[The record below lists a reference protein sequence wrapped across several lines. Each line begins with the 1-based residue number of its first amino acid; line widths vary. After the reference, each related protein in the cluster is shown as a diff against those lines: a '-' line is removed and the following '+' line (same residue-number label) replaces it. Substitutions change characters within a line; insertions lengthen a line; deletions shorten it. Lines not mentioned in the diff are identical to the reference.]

1 MTRVVIVGAGY
12 VGLTLGVAAATVGH
26 DVRFVDTNN
35 DIVTKLNSRQATF
48 YERGL
53 QEALDKYFGVTGPIA
68 FHTIA
73 DLMRNT
79 DQTKTVFVVSLGTPI
94 GKDQTADLT
103 PITNVVDEL
112 VEWMGTKDLLVLRS
126 TVAVGTSRQLLK
138 TIDGLEHIS
147 FCPERT
153 IEGKAL
159 EELFTLPQVISGNSE
174 HARSEAKAFFGSI
187 TSDIVEA
194 STLETAELIKLASN
208 TFRDLNFAFANLLAL
223 IANKHEVNV
232 NELINHANFRYDR
245 NVIAKPGLVGGPCL
259 EKDAYILAQSYDG
272 PEARLLLEGRH
283 LNENILG
290 KAVEFLRGRLEGVET
305 PRVLICG
312 AAFKGRPVTSDTRG
326 SFIFPLLAQLD
337 AAGVRAN
344 SIQVLDPVV
353 SHLSEEISIVHDV
366 AGLSGRYDMMI
377 QLTNHEMFDTQEFND
392 FVRARVDSVISFW
405 PRADNPDMH
414 RSSLWLGGHHQMDA
428 NEVLR

>member
-26 DVRFVDTNN
+26 DVKFVDTNVE
-35 DIVTKLNSRQATF
+35 IVKKLNSRQATF

-53 QEALDKYFGVTGPIA
+53 QEALDKHFGVTGPIA
-68 FHTIA
+68 FHTVA
-73 DLMRNT
+73 NLMSNA

-103 PITNVVDEL
+103 PIINVVDEL
-112 VEWMGTKDLLVLRS
+112 AQWMGTNDLLVLRS
-126 TVAVGTSRQLLK
+126 TVAVGTSRKLLD

-159 EELFTLPQVISGNSE
+159 EELFTLPQVISGNSDQA
-174 HARSEAKAFFGSI
+174 HPRQSLFGSI
-187 TSDIVEA
+187 ASDIVEA

-232 NELINHANFRYDR
+232 NELIHHANFRYDR
-245 NVIAKPGLVGGPCL
+245 NVIANARSGGWPMLRKGC
-259 EKDAYILAQSYDG
+259 IFLAQSYDG

-290 KAVEFLRGRLEGVET
+290 KAVNFCKERSRG
-305 PRVLICG
+305 
-312 AAFKGRPVTSDTRG
+312 
-326 SFIFPLLAQLD
+326 
-337 AAGVRAN
+337 
-344 SIQVLDPVV
+344 
-353 SHLSEEISIVHDV
+353 
-366 AGLSGRYDMMI
+366 
-377 QLTNHEMFDTQEFND
+377 
-392 FVRARVDSVISFW
+392 
-405 PRADNPDMH
+405 
-414 RSSLWLGGHHQMDA
+414 
-428 NEVLR
+428 